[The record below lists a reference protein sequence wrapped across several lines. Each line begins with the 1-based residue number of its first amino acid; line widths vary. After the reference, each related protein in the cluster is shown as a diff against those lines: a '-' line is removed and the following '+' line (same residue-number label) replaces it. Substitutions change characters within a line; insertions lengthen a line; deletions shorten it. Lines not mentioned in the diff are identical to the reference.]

1 MVSIFPFFFSLSDF
15 DCPASIKKL
24 KEQNE
29 SHVANKTRMAEGM
42 TLALEKKD
50 QVNEECT
57 VLTCFF
63 LRLKMLYCQFC
74 SYVVTKMLLSDAS
87 HGADRMKINRDIE
100 FKIYH

>member
-1 MVSIFPFFFSLSDF
+1 MVSIFPFFFSLSNF

-50 QVNEECT
+50 QVNASLDRMYSLDLFFFFKIKDALLP
-57 VLTCFF
+57 VL
-63 LRLKMLYCQFC
+63 QFC
-74 SYVVTKMLLSDAS
+74 
-87 HGADRMKINRDIE
+87 INKNAP
-100 FKIYH
+100 F